1 MIMRLTMAFAFIAGL
16 AVGHPAHAQGT
27 SPPSSSTQSPTSAI
41 PEAPVGHRQPRP
53 GDLPPADSAG
63 KDSPSTGSVVNPPRP
78 DPNDADARLNRA
90 LKNICRGC

>member
-1 MIMRLTMAFAFIAGL
+1 MRLIMACAFVAAL
-16 AVGHPAHAQGT
+16 AMGHHAHAQGT
-27 SPPSSSTQSPTSAI
+27 TPSNSTQSPASGI

-63 KDSPSTGSVVNPPRP
+63 KDSASTGSVVNPPKT